1 MKSLFRLLT
10 SFLFLSVLFLTPS
23 CEKEKTQE
31 EQPPVPVLK
40 VKLPAPLEYFGGDLV
55 IDYEV
60 SDPVEGG
67 VLKVEVSKDA
77 VWISD
82 IVISD
87 NKVSAKVGTNYAADS
102 RTADMLFSYP
112 DAEPVKVEVQQNA
125 LIPAFTIDVK
135 TANVK
140 DVLADIEFAPSDEA
154 ALYYATV
161 LDSQGYETASAD
173 WAEYV
178 YSYYSDLIVGS
189 LDLETVVRTMANQG
203 KQTLQAKNL
212 SPKTVYYACAVGV
225 DIKARLTTEVKV
237 LSFTTLEEFKT
248 DYGFDIAISD
258 ITSRGA
264 TVQITPKDKSANYYW
279 NVMSE
284 PEYEKYK
291 DNQESL
297 SKWFQEKMAADRL
310 SEWGEYAD
318 LFGSV
323 SEYIYGQCTHLGAS
337 DNYTYKTLDPA
348 SEYRVYAF
356 WVDEMTGEVS
366 SETTWSEPF
375 VTKEKTISSGT
386 MDISAV
392 VTDGDN
398 WKEIAP
404 NQRYDYLAGTAVLGF
419 RINPGEG
426 VSEWYANIY
435 DEETVGKFSEDE
447 LVSSVMLKGRKNLKE
462 YFVVNQGFAWG
473 GNYFVLGV
481 AVDADGN
488 NTRLMKVP
496 FKVDKSLAEK
506 LTELPEGY

>member
-10 SFLFLSVLFLTPS
+10 SFVFVSTLFLASS
-23 CEKEKTQE
+23 CEKEKKQI
-31 EQPPVPVLK
+31 EQPPAPVLK
-40 VKLPAPLEYFGGDLV
+40 VETPAPLEYVGGDLV

-60 SDPVEGG
+60 SDPVEGD

-77 VWISD
+77 DWISD
-82 IVISD
+82 IAISD
-87 NKVSAKVGTNYAADS
+87 NKVSAKVGANYAADS
-102 RTADMLFSYP
+102 RAADMLFSYP
-112 DAEPVKVEVQQNA
+112 GAEPVKVEVQQNA

-135 TANVK
+135 AANVK
-140 DVLADIEFAPSDEA
+140 DVQADIEFSPSDESA
-154 ALYYATV
+154 MYYATV
-161 LDSQGYETASAD
+161 LDSRGYETASAD

-178 YSYYSDLIVGS
+178 YTYYSDLIEGS
-189 LDLETVVRTMANQG
+189 LDLETVVSIMANRG

-212 SPKTVYYACAVGV
+212 SPNTVYYACAVGV
-225 DIKARLTTEVKV
+225 DSEARLTTEVKV

-248 DYGFDIAISD
+248 DYGFDISVTD

-264 TVQITPKDKSANYYW
+264 TVQINPKDKSANYYW

-284 PEYEKYK
+284 SEYEKYK
-291 DNQESL
+291 DDQEAL
-297 SKWFQEKMAADRL
+297 SKWFQSKMEADRL
-310 SEWGEYAD
+310 REWGDYAD

-323 SEYIYGQCTHLGAS
+323 SEYIYGQCTHSGAP
-337 DNYTYKTLDPA
+337 DNYTYKTLESA

-356 WVDEMTGEVS
+356 WVDEETGAVS

-375 VTKEKTISSGT
+375 VTKEKTISSVT

-435 DEETVGKFSEDE
+435 DENTVGNYTEDE
-447 LVSSVMLKGRKNLKE
+447 LISSVMLKGRKNLKE

-488 NTRLMKVP
+488 NTKLMKVP
-496 FKVDKSLAEK
+496 FNADKSLAEK